1 MDVTAARKRRERYFD
16 KGEPFVVPP
25 TTAYGR
31 KHERD
36 RTLMT
41 SAESLV
47 DSSSNSTQH
56 SDAAPVLAQR
66 NTAESSSTAVELDY
80 MQGEENVCDPMNLYP
95 STGDQDERDKDKSGD
110 EASASWA
117 AKFSTGR
124 NRAYSIGFHP
134 LGREY
139 SSGIHNNKGSGRS
152 NDHGFCYYP

>member
-1 MDVTAARKRRERYFD
+1 MEDMEQPGTFAWARLQLCTLKPLRLCVHFYFKNMDVTAARKRRERYFD

-66 NTAESSSTAVELDY
+66 NTAVIVY
-80 MQGEENVCDPMNLYP
+80 C
-95 STGDQDERDKDKSGD
+95 
-110 EASASWA
+110 
-117 AKFSTGR
+117 
-124 NRAYSIGFHP
+124 
-134 LGREY
+134 
-139 SSGIHNNKGSGRS
+139 
-152 NDHGFCYYP
+152 C